1 MTAEYWVELSWKLLL
16 VLCAVSNVLL
26 IGIKDHILNDPC
38 ADFLLEYFVGVYKP
52 QVRAFPA
59 RSPDKFYIYDLLIL

>member
-26 IGIKDHILNDPC
+26 IGIKEHILNDPF
-38 ADFLLEYFVGVYKP
+38 ADFLLEYFVGV
-52 QVRAFPA
+52 
-59 RSPDKFYIYDLLIL
+59 